1 MAKSPGHRKW
11 PDHKVREEHL
21 SDRLQVKV
29 KGVVVAE
36 SSDVIRVDED
46 EKPARHYFPRSDVAM
61 QRLDQTAKQTECPFK
76 GTATHF
82 TLKADDGTTLEDGAW
97 SYEDP
102 YDEHRDLKDRIA
114 FYVDEKPEIVLSSAE

>member
-21 SDRLQVKV
+21 NERLQVRV
-29 KGVVVAE
+29 SGEIVAD

-46 EKPARHYFPRSDVAM
+46 EMPARHYFPRSDVAM
-61 QRLDQTAKQTECPFK
+61 QGLERTAKQTECPFK

-82 TLKADDGTTLEDGAW
+82 TLEGDGTTLEDGAW
-97 SYEDP
+97 SYEEP

>member
-1 MAKSPGHRKW
+1 MAQSPGHRKW
-11 PDHKVREEHL
+11 PDHEVREEHL
-21 SDRLQVKV
+21 TERLQVKV
-29 KGVVVAE
+29 NGAVVAD

-46 EKPARHYFPRSDVAM
+46 EHPARHYFPRSDVEM
-61 QRLDQTAKQTECPFK
+61 ERLQRTAKQTKCPFK

-82 TLKADDGTTLEDGAW
+82 TLKADGTALEDGAW

-114 FYVDEKPEIVLSSAE
+114 FYVDEKPEIALSSAE